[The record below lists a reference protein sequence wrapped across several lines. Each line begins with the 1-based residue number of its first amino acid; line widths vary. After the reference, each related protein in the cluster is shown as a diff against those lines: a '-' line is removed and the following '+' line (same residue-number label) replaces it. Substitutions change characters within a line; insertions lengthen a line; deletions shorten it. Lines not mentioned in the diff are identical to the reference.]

1 MKRFR
6 YRLEPLLK
14 YRDHM
19 ERMAQLETAKAS
31 SAVSECGHTI
41 DMLNVDYHRHASE
54 LEKKMSSGVDAE
66 HYLVYRSYLNGMEA
80 AIDGQKKR
88 YEQLQCALLKQQAVL
103 KERSIAKK
111 VLSNLKDRKKKRY
124 YENMLK
130 ADQKETDDVI
140 IVREARDIN
149 I

>member
-14 YRDHM
+14 YRNHM

-31 SAVSECGHTI
+31 SAVSECGHAI
-41 DMLNVDYHRHASE
+41 DMLNVDYHQHALE
-54 LEKKMSSGVDAE
+54 LEKRMSSGVDAE

-80 AIDGQKKR
+80 AIDGEKKR
-88 YEQLQCALLKQQAVL
+88 YKHLKNTLLKKQAVL
-103 KERSIAKK
+103 KERSVAKK

-124 YENMLK
+124 YEDMLK
-130 ADQKETDDVI
+130 SDQKETDDAI
-140 IVREARDIN
+140 IVRKARDIN